1 MRTQAL
7 IGRRALA
14 LAALAGGLL
23 SAACRQDMHDQPRYK
38 PFAQSDFFRDDRSVR
53 VPVEGTVARGQ
64 LREDARF
71 YTGKDGAA
79 FTGEFPLPV
88 DAGLVARG
96 RERFDIYCAP
106 CHGQTGRGDG
116 MVVRR
121 GYRRPPTFHQDRLRN
136 EKPGYL
142 FDVMTNGF
150 GAMPDYAAQVP
161 VRDRWAIVA
170 YIRALQLSQHA
181 TIEDVPL
188 DKRGLLAPGAQ
199 GAGSSHHD

>member
-1 MRTQAL
+1 MRTQASSA
-7 IGRRALA
+7 RRALR

-23 SAACRQDMHDQPRYK
+23 SGACRQDMHDQPRYK
-38 PFAQSDFFRDDRSVR
+38 PFAQSDFFRDDRSAR
-53 VPVEGTVARGQ
+53 PPVEGTVARGQ
-64 LREDARF
+64 LREDGRF
-71 YTGKDGAA
+71 YTGKDAA
-79 FTGEFPLPV
+79 GFLDEFPLPV
-88 DAGLVARG
+88 DAALVARG
-96 RERFDIYCAP
+96 RERFDIYCSP
-106 CHGQTGRGDG
+106 CHGRTGQGDG

-121 GYRRPPTFHQDRLRN
+121 GYRRPPSYHQDRLRN
-136 EKPGYL
+136 ARPGYF

-161 VRDRWAIVA
+161 VRDRWAIAA

-181 TIEDVPL
+181 TIEEVPL